1 MGKPDITPWWQRG
14 ALCLLGLALA
24 LTSACQRPASASAES
39 QPPAARR
46 APNDRVDV
54 PEGSPLRAR
63 LRIAA
68 VQTKDVRRTLEA
80 PAEVEAE
87 PARLTR
93 ITPPLPGRVVQLY
106 VHFGDTVTAG
116 QPLLALDS
124 PDLVAA
130 QSDYLRARSALAQ
143 AERTLARQQDLQKN
157 GVGAQRE
164 VEQAQTDR
172 ELATAE
178 LERAGLRL
186 KLLGID
192 AGSLGRPLQVRSPI
206 AGRVVDFKVAPG
218 EYKSELA
225 QDLMTI
231 ADLSTVWVTASVQEK
246 DVRRVQ
252 AGEDACARFIAYP
265 DAPFCGKVLAVGDLL
280 QPDTRTVKV
289 RIALQNP
296 ERRLKPG
303 MFATVT
309 FTERAAAELVVP
321 SSAVVLV
328 GDASLVYVEQAPFL
342 FERRRIKPGVP
353 VGDLLTIL
361 DGLRSGERVVVS
373 GAVLLP

>member
-178 LERAGLRL
+178 ADTVHLKAGQAARFGVAVWEERAG
-186 KLLGID
+186 
-192 AGSLGRPLQVRSPI
+192 
-206 AGRVVDFKVAPG
+206 
-218 EYKSELA
+218 
-225 QDLMTI
+225 
-231 ADLSTVWVTASVQEK
+231 TVLDEQIWARHLTEHGVEVTAI
-246 DVRRVQ
+246 R
-252 AGEDACARFIAYP
+252 GEHIL
-265 DAPFCGKVLAVGDLL
+265 GGNQVLNLG
-280 QPDTRTVKV
+280 
-289 RIALQNP
+289 
-296 ERRLKPG
+296 
-303 MFATVT
+303 
-309 FTERAAAELVVP
+309 AELFHDCKQSFNLSIPRRMWLLMVP
-321 SSAVVLV
+321 SGFRNCVATSWCE
-328 GDASLVYVEQAPFL
+328 SPW
-342 FERRRIKPGVP
+342 
-353 VGDLLTIL
+353 
-361 DGLRSGERVVVS
+361 
-373 GAVLLP
+373 